1 MVSVCLR
8 DRMPIR
14 EGNQIKWVI
23 EILGDLFLALFGD
36 HFVLYAKWIAPM
48 YDTMYSAPHV
58 NCHFLRIKDKIY
70 KIVSKKKTRTAFQR

>member
-23 EILGDLFLALFGD
+23 EILGDFSLAFLEIIF
-36 HFVLYAKWIAPM
+36 LYLKW
-48 YDTMYSAPHV
+48 T
-58 NCHFLRIKDKIY
+58 
-70 KIVSKKKTRTAFQR
+70 